1 MTEWEDSDNLNHLI
15 GKGVWV
21 MGQYYRPLII
31 REDGE
36 LEILRSSDFD
46 NLQKLM
52 EHSWVQNNF
61 VNAVYVLLWNNPCR
75 VAWLGDYAQ
84 DDSYRF
90 CEKAGGKK
98 QYYKYCNAVWGT
110 GKKQFVKPSRFQEYD
125 LINFLTTETKG
136 TYLINHTQKVYLSLE
151 RYMLKSM
158 ITYGNEPWCISPLPL
173 LTACANHSGGSYRGT
188 DMKHVGSWA
197 FDKIEYTDSV
207 PATYTEVAIRFIEG

>member
-110 GKKQFVKPSRFQEYD
+110 GKSSLLSQVDFRNMIDKLLNYRDQRHIFNQSHAEGIFIIRKIHVEKHD
-125 LINFLTTETKG
+125 
-136 TYLINHTQKVYLSLE
+136 YLWQ
-151 RYMLKSM
+151 
-158 ITYGNEPWCISPLPL
+158 
-173 LTACANHSGGSYRGT
+173 
-188 DMKHVGSWA
+188 
-197 FDKIEYTDSV
+197 
-207 PATYTEVAIRFIEG
+207 